1 MLTRILF
8 IAFSSVSVLGLSAC
22 SGAKTSS
29 EVPPE
34 LVSPSFY
41 GNMNCRQLRLEA
53 EQVKAATPALAA
65 AVDQSYK
72 QDKAIEAVAW
82 ILFWPAAIAMDG
94 NDAEAAQLS
103 RAKGQLQ
110 AISTQMKSKG
120 CRA

>member
-1 MLTRILF
+1 MLLRIIPLTL
-8 IAFSSVSVLGLSAC
+8 AGVTALSLSAC
-22 SGAKTSS
+22 SDAKTSS

-41 GNMNCRQLRLEA
+41 GNMSCRQLRTEA
-53 EQVKAATPALAA
+53 EQVKATTPALAA

-72 QDKAIEAVAW
+72 QDKTMEAVAW